1 MNNIEKLKKA
11 FSDALELSSDKIT
24 DELSYGNET
33 WDSIAHLALV
43 ASIETEFDIMLNSD
57 DVIDMSSFKKAKEIL
72 NKYDINF

>member
-1 MNNIEKLKKA
+1 MENLKKLIKA
-11 FSDALELSSDKIT
+11 FSEALEIPSEKIT

-33 WDSIAHLALV
+33 WDSIAHLSLV

-72 NKYDINF
+72 KKYDINF

>member
-1 MNNIEKLKKA
+1 MDNIDKLKKA
-11 FSDALELSSDKIT
+11 FSDALELSNEKIT

-72 NKYDINF
+72 NKYDIDF